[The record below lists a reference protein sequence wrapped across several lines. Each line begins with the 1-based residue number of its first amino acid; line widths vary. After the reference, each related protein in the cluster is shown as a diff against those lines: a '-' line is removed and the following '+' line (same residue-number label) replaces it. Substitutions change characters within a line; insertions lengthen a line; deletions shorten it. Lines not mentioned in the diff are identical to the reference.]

1 MLIKYQVKAVKNALL
16 VGLSILGVELA
27 LIAYDTW
34 MANNDGFIKNYH
46 IVNSFRYVW
55 LGWFLAASIAFIITS
70 KYTFLQN
77 FGFSTLSFVV
87 IWAVLE
93 VLFLLLYKFQV
104 LQTNPPYHRFT
115 VFDEQ
120 LNKLSSGDFNAFFGR
135 WSTPYDSSFRTR
147 PAGDS
152 IKISYNA
159 FGARDKQRST
169 HKSSTKKRIIVIGD
183 SFVEGYMLDTAQRFT
198 NLMERAT
205 NCEHLNIAI
214 NGTGLITYFLEYKYL
229 AKRFEHDVV
238 MIGILPANDFEVH
251 SENDEMSL
259 FDSPIYRPYWRKV
272 SKGNYELKYSLAS
285 INQSIASYEGIRN
298 PRIVVKTVDSL
309 YRSINWYKRPQVE
322 LNQNSYLYKGVLELA
337 AKVSAKRKTNDTLKP
352 INTENIDLL
361 TYFLAQLRLETQGK
375 KVILV
380 VFPIE
385 KDLKGGDLVE
395 IEKFNKTLTLLCSK
409 NGFGCIDIL
418 PYFKNYKGNISD
430 LYTKGD
436 GHWSAKGD
444 SLAAQAIMNHPLYK
458 QAIK

>member
-183 SFVEGYMLDTAQRFT
+183 SFVEGYMLDTAQRLT

-298 PRIVVKTVDSL
+298 PRI
-309 YRSINWYKRPQVE
+309 
-322 LNQNSYLYKGVLELA
+322 
-337 AKVSAKRKTNDTLKP
+337 
-352 INTENIDLL
+352 
-361 TYFLAQLRLETQGK
+361 
-375 KVILV
+375 
-380 VFPIE
+380 
-385 KDLKGGDLVE
+385 
-395 IEKFNKTLTLLCSK
+395 
-409 NGFGCIDIL
+409 
-418 PYFKNYKGNISD
+418 
-430 LYTKGD
+430 
-436 GHWSAKGD
+436 
-444 SLAAQAIMNHPLYK
+444 
-458 QAIK
+458 

>member
-93 VLFLLLYKFQV
+93 ALFLLLYKFQV

-115 VFDEQ
+115 VFDEH

-259 FDSPIYRPYWRKV
+259 FDSPIYRP
-272 SKGNYELKYSLAS
+272 
-285 INQSIASYEGIRN
+285 
-298 PRIVVKTVDSL
+298 
-309 YRSINWYKRPQVE
+309 
-322 LNQNSYLYKGVLELA
+322 
-337 AKVSAKRKTNDTLKP
+337 
-352 INTENIDLL
+352 
-361 TYFLAQLRLETQGK
+361 
-375 KVILV
+375 
-380 VFPIE
+380 
-385 KDLKGGDLVE
+385 
-395 IEKFNKTLTLLCSK
+395 
-409 NGFGCIDIL
+409 
-418 PYFKNYKGNISD
+418 
-430 LYTKGD
+430 
-436 GHWSAKGD
+436 
-444 SLAAQAIMNHPLYK
+444 
-458 QAIK
+458 